1 MNRIYKGDSLTCFVK
16 DYVVFDIETTGL
28 DSVHNEIIEIG
39 AIKVVDNEITD
50 TFQSFIKPKYRISS
64 FITNLTGIS
73 NDMVKDALDVREVLM
88 LFKEFVGDDILIGHN
103 VNFDI
108 NFVYDHLILNNL
120 YPLDNNYID
129 TLRLSRKYNKKLS
142 HHRLSDLA
150 TIYHID
156 NNNAHRALND
166 AYTTYY
172 VYKHMYDLYATKPRK
187 LKVLDNIFEN
197 KCFTISGRLHKYTKE
212 EIETM
217 ILENNGIID
226 EDITISTN
234 YLIVGSNGNNSTKM
248 IIAKELIRLGYNI
261 QIITEE
267 ELNKK
272 ISL

>member
-1 MNRIYKGDSLTCFVK
+1 
-16 DYVVFDIETTGL
+16 
-28 DSVHNEIIEIG
+28 
-39 AIKVVDNEITD
+39 
-50 TFQSFIKPKYRISS
+50 
-64 FITNLTGIS
+64 
-73 NDMVKDALDVREVLM
+73 
-88 LFKEFVGDDILIGHN
+88 
-103 VNFDI
+103 
-108 NFVYDHLILNNL
+108 
-120 YPLDNNYID
+120 
-129 TLRLSRKYNKKLS
+129 
-142 HHRLSDLA
+142 
-150 TIYHID
+150 
-156 NNNAHRALND
+156 
-166 AYTTYY
+166 
-172 VYKHMYDLYATKPRK
+172 MYDLYATKPRK

-234 YLIVGSNGNNSTKM
+234 YLIVGSNGNSTKM